1 MNNQLAIRE
10 EVNFEAILK
19 DVEVMQN
26 MCANLMKTKHYQT
39 MGEAGL
45 FAIVQKA
52 KSLNIHP
59 LEALNGGLYFV
70 QGKVGMSSEMMA
82 SLIRQQGHSIVKDP
96 RSDNSI
102 CILNGKRADNGDTWT
117 VSFSLE
123 DAKRAGLLKNL
134 YDKYPGVMLYNR
146 AMSMLARQL
155 FPDVIKGAGY
165 THDELVEIKNNNNSN
180 NFNHVEPAKLIT
192 VVETIN
198 EDQTSELIQ
207 ILSECD
213 EDYVESV
220 MKFIRKPPVSVN
232 KLSDL
237 PASLF
242 DRVKSAAIK
251 KRDEAR
257 ERELESIETQ
267 QVAMGEE

>member
-1 MNNQLAIRE
+1 MNQLTVKEDI
-10 EVNFEAILK
+10 NFDAILK

-165 THDELVEIKNNNNSN
+165 THDELVEIKNNNMSAAS
-180 NFNHVEPAKLIT
+180 F
-192 VVETIN
+192 VETPKKETI
-198 EDQTSELIQ
+198 SEEQAIELNQ
-207 ILSECD
+207 ILADCD
-213 EDYVESV
+213 IDYQRSV
-220 MKFIRKPPVSVN
+220 MKFIKEPPIAIN
-232 KLSDL
+232 DLKDL
-237 PASLF
+237 P
-242 DRVKSAAIK
+242 SAFYERLKNAALL
-251 KRDEAR
+251 KRQQAQEK
-257 ERELESIETQ
+257 ELELIENQ
-267 QVAMGEE
+267 QMAVGE